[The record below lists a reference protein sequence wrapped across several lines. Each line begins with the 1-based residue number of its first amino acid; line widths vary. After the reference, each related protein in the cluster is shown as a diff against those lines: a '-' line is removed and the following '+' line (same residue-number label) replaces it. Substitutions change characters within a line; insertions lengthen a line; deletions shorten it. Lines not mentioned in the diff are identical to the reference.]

1 MEILFNDV
9 ARQRRTL
16 QNMQKTIQEET
27 RRLHA
32 QKARLR
38 EEEVEYY
45 KIQKELLC
53 ALTTSISE
61 AAPNNKC
68 TIMHLGR
75 SIDIR
80 ELIQVKNYEYNPHEL
95 EFDIF
100 ILSTRSSDILSKRCF
115 HSGGYNLQE
124 PRNIGDDA
132 VGPYTMHVRN
142 NLADSIVLGSNRS
155 ENIVI
160 PANET
165 RCTHTMKIFI
175 LYYTSG
181 WNTTGISGLCNAT
194 NTYDGRIGMLCL
206 RDSLSKHDGATNP
219 YELSNCGDDTYYTF
233 SYNMEKKEYEIAK
246 RDVWVSS
253 GPPSP

>member
-16 QNMQKTIQEET
+16 QNMQKTIIEDMC
-27 RRLHA
+27 RLHA
-32 QKARLR
+32 QKTRLR
-38 EEEVEYY
+38 DEEAEYY

-68 TIMHLGR
+68 AIIYQGR

-80 ELIQVKNYEYNPHEL
+80 ELTHVNNYECKPHEL
-95 EFDIF
+95 EIDIF
-100 ILSTRSSDILSKRCF
+100 ILSTRSSDILTKRCF
-115 HSGGYNLQE
+115 YSGGINLQD

-142 NLADSIVLGSNRS
+142 NLADSIVLCSNRS

-165 RCTHTMKIFI
+165 RCTHTMKLFI

-181 WNTTGISGLCNAT
+181 WNTTGISGWSQAT
-194 NTYDGRIGMLCL
+194 NTYDGRIGILCR
-206 RDSLSKHDGATNP
+206 RDSSKHDGAMNP

-246 RDVWVSS
+246 RDVWEENVDCLL
-253 GPPSP
+253 